1 MKYLKDMMVNNMK
14 INFVNKTKENIIEYK
29 KLIRDIFKFD
39 KSKDI
44 MNIIF
49 VSDKEIQEINKNYR
63 NIDRVTDVISFA
75 LNDEKDFLIKTE
87 EIGDIFIDID
97 QAKRQATE
105 YGHSLERE
113 IGFLSVHGYL
123 HLHGYD
129 HMNKEDEEIMF
140 KKQDEILNNAN
151 LRRN

>member
-1 MKYLKDMMVNNMK
+1 MMVNNMK

-49 VSDKEIQEINKNYR
+49 VNDKEIQEINKNYR
-63 NIDRVTDVISFA
+63 DIDRVTDVISFA
-75 LNDEKDFLIKTE
+75 LNDEKEFLIKTE

-129 HMNKEDEEIMF
+129 HMTKEDEEIMF

-151 LRRN
+151 LRRD

>member
-1 MKYLKDMMVNNMK
+1 MK
-14 INFVNKTKENIIEYK
+14 INFTNETKENVTEYK

-49 VSDKEIQEINKNYR
+49 VTDEEIQKINREYR

-97 QAKRQATE
+97 QAKRQAVD
-105 YGHSLERE
+105 YGHSLDRE

-129 HMNKEDEEIMF
+129 HQTKEDEDVMF
-140 KKQDEILNNAN
+140 KKQEEILANAN
-151 LRRN
+151 LRRDAK

>member
-1 MKYLKDMMVNNMK
+1 MK
-14 INFVNKTKENIIEYK
+14 INFINHTKENILEFK

-39 KSKDI
+39 KSKTI

-49 VSDKEIQEINKNYR
+49 VNDEEIHKINKEYR

-87 EIGDIFIDID
+87 ELGDIFICVD
-97 QAKRQATE
+97 QAKRQAEE
-105 YGHSLERE
+105 YNHSLDRE

-123 HLHGYD
+123 HLNGYD

-151 LRRN
+151 LRRG

>member
-1 MKYLKDMMVNNMK
+1 MK

-49 VSDKEIQEINKNYR
+49 VNDKEIQEINKNYR
-63 NIDRVTDVISFA
+63 DIDRVTDVISFA

-97 QAKRQATE
+97 QAKRQAAE

-129 HMNKEDEEIMF
+129 HMTKEDEEIMF

-151 LRRN
+151 LRRD

>member
-1 MKYLKDMMVNNMK
+1 MMVNNMK

-49 VSDKEIQEINKNYR
+49 VNDKEIQDINKNYR

-97 QAKRQATE
+97 QAKRQAIE
-105 YGHSLERE
+105 YGHSLNRE

-151 LRRN
+151 LRRD

>member
-1 MKYLKDMMVNNMK
+1 MK
-14 INFVNKTKENIIEYK
+14 INFINHTKENILEYK
-29 KLIRDIFKFD
+29 KLIREIFKFD
-39 KSKDI
+39 KTKTI

-49 VSDKEIQEINKNYR
+49 VNDEEIHKINKEYR

-87 EIGDIFIDID
+87 EIGDIFICID
-97 QAKRQATE
+97 QAKRQAEE
-105 YGHSLERE
+105 YKHSLDRE

-123 HLHGYD
+123 HLNGYD
-129 HMNKEDEEIMF
+129 HMNKEDEEVMF

-151 LRRN
+151 LRRDVK

>member
-1 MKYLKDMMVNNMK
+1 MK
-14 INFVNKTKENIIEYK
+14 INFINHTKENIIEYK
-29 KLIRDIFKFD
+29 KLIREIFKFD
-39 KSKDI
+39 KTKTI

-49 VSDKEIQEINKNYR
+49 VNDEEIHKINKDYR

-87 EIGDIFIDID
+87 ELGDIFICID
-97 QAKRQATE
+97 QAKRQAE
-105 YGHSLERE
+105 DYGHSLDRE
-113 IGFLSVHGYL
+113 LGFLSVHGYL

-151 LRRN
+151 LRRDVK

>member
-1 MKYLKDMMVNNMK
+1 MK
-14 INFVNKTKENIIEYK
+14 INFINNTKENVLEFK

-39 KSKDI
+39 KSKTI

-49 VSDKEIQEINKNYR
+49 VNDEEIQRINKDYR

-87 EIGDIFIDID
+87 EIGDIFICLD
-97 QAKRQATE
+97 QAKRQAEE
-105 YGHSLERE
+105 YGHSLDRE
-113 IGFLSVHGYL
+113 VGFLSVHGYL
-123 HLHGYD
+123 HLNGYD
-129 HMNKEDEEIMF
+129 HMTKEDEEVMF

-151 LRRN
+151 LRRDVK

>member
-1 MKYLKDMMVNNMK
+1 MK
-14 INFVNKTKENIIEYK
+14 INFTNETKENVTEYK

-49 VSDKEIQEINKNYR
+49 VTDEEIQKINREYR

-97 QAKRQATE
+97 QAKRQAVD
-105 YGHSLERE
+105 YGHSLDRE

-129 HMNKEDEEIMF
+129 HQTKEDEDVMF
-140 KKQDEILNNAN
+140 KKQEEILANAN
-151 LRRN
+151 LRRDVK

>member
-1 MKYLKDMMVNNMK
+1 MK

-49 VSDKEIQEINKNYR
+49 VNDKEIQDINKNYR

-97 QAKRQATE
+97 QAKRQAIE
-105 YGHSLERE
+105 YGHSLNRE
-113 IGFLSVHGYL
+113 LGFLSVHGYL

-151 LRRN
+151 LRRD

>member
-1 MKYLKDMMVNNMK
+1 MK
-14 INFVNKTKENIIEYK
+14 INFTNETKENVTEYK

-49 VSDKEIQEINKNYR
+49 VTDEEIQKINKEYR

-97 QAKRQATE
+97 QAKRQAND
-105 YGHSLERE
+105 YGHSLDRE

-129 HMNKEDEEIMF
+129 HQTKEDEVTMF
-140 KKQDEILNNAN
+140 KKQEEILANAN
-151 LRRN
+151 LRRDVK

>member
-1 MKYLKDMMVNNMK
+1 MK
-14 INFVNKTKENIIEYK
+14 INFINHTKENILEFK

-39 KSKDI
+39 KSKTI

-49 VSDKEIQEINKNYR
+49 VNDEEIHKINKDYR

-87 EIGDIFIDID
+87 EIGDIFICID
-97 QAKRQATE
+97 QAKRQAND
-105 YGHSLERE
+105 YGHSLDRE

-123 HLHGYD
+123 HLNGYD

-151 LRRN
+151 LRRDVKWLEVQ

>member
-1 MKYLKDMMVNNMK
+1 MMVNNMK

-49 VSDKEIQEINKNYR
+49 VNDKEIQEINKNYR
-63 NIDRVTDVISFA
+63 DIDRVTDVISFA

-129 HMNKEDEEIMF
+129 HMTKEDEEVMF

-151 LRRN
+151 LRRD

>member
-1 MKYLKDMMVNNMK
+1 MK
-14 INFVNKTKENIIEYK
+14 INFINHTKENILEFK

-39 KSKDI
+39 KSKTI

-49 VSDKEIQEINKNYR
+49 VNDEEIHKINKDYR

-87 EIGDIFIDID
+87 EIGDIFICID
-97 QAKRQATE
+97 QAKRQAND
-105 YGHSLERE
+105 YGHSLDRE

-123 HLHGYD
+123 HLNGYD

-151 LRRN
+151 LRRDVK

>member
-1 MKYLKDMMVNNMK
+1 MK
-14 INFVNKTKENIIEYK
+14 INFTNETKENVTEYK

-49 VSDKEIQEINKNYR
+49 VNDDEIHKINKEYR
-63 NIDRVTDVISFA
+63 DIDRVTDVISFA

-105 YGHSLERE
+105 YNHSLERE

-123 HLHGYD
+123 HLNGYD
-129 HMNKEDEEIMF
+129 HQTKEDEEIMF

-151 LRRN
+151 LRRD